1 MIMKKTAV
9 VLALCYLAAIGT
21 SLVAQQPSGD
31 GPQFVNGNELLRP
44 TDYRSWP
51 CVGSSLG
58 LSYMQGTSSQSA
70 PPFTSVFVNPSSYRA
85 FLQTGQ
91 WPDRTILVLEV
102 RRSATAASPLTA
114 GQYPTDLAGLEA
126 HVKDSRLPGGWAFF
140 NWGPVRSMKDSV
152 GPIPVD
158 AAIPGEGTCVD
169 CHVKHGAVE
178 RTFVQF
184 YPQLM
189 EVAKAKGTVKAG
201 F

>member
-1 MIMKKTAV
+1 MKQLAV
-9 VLALCYLAAIGT
+9 AFGFLYIAALGS
-21 SLVAQQPSGD
+21 SLGAQRPPTD
-31 GPQFVNGNELLRP
+31 GPQFVNGHELVRP
-44 TDYRSWP
+44 VEYREWP

-58 LSYMQGTSSQSA
+58 LSYMQGAANQAA

-91 WPDRTILVLEV
+91 WPDHTILVLEV

-114 GQYPTDLAGLEA
+114 GQYPTELAGLEA

-140 NWGPVRSMKDSV
+140 NWGPVRSMKASAA
-152 GPIPVD
+152 PIPAD
-158 AAIPGEGTCVD
+158 ASIQGEGTCVD

-189 EVAKAKGTVKAG
+189 EVAKAKGTVREG
-201 F
+201 Y

>member
-1 MIMKKTAV
+1 MKKTAV
-9 VLALCYLAAIGT
+9 ALTLLYIAALAA
-21 SLVAQQPSGD
+21 SLIAQQQAGD
-31 GPQFVNGNELLRP
+31 GPQFVNGNELVRP
-44 TDYRSWP
+44 ADYRSWP

-58 LSYMQGTSSQSA
+58 LSYMQGANQAA

-91 WPDRTILVLEV
+91 WPDHTILVLEV

-114 GQYPTDLAGLEA
+114 GQYPTELAGLEA

-140 NWGPVRSMKDSV
+140 SWGPVRSMKDSA
-152 GPIPVD
+152 GPIPQD
-158 AAIPGEGTCVD
+158 ASIQGEGTCID

-189 EVAKAKGTVKAG
+189 EVARAKGTVKSG